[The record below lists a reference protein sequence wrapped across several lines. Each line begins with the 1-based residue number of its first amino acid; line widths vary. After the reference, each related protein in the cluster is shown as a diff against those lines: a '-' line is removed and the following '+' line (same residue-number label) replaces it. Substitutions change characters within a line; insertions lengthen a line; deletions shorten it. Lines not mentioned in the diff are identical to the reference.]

1 VLTAEGG
8 TGIVPPIDYGSAEW
22 FAFDARLRAFA
33 SDRVLDTFSAALQ
46 GNISAREA
54 MAQQNPRTEEAM
66 QAAVEADAALHAAIR
81 AELAELAGLAFGPD
95 TARSAG
101 SPE

>member
-22 FAFDARLRAFA
+22 FAFDARRRAFA

-46 GNISAREA
+46 GDIW
-54 MAQQNPRTEEAM
+54 
-66 QAAVEADAALHAAIR
+66 L
-81 AELAELAGLAFGPD
+81 FGVL
-95 TARSAG
+95 G
-101 SPE
+101 G